1 MRISDCSSDVC
12 SSDLSYNPAG
22 CGRTAWIQDWFIRGQ
37 LFPVAFTERLAL
49 EHRPRPCRASGIRD
63 DDTDFPLVLG
73 VGKIFP
79 GCRRLYAGSRVVRND
94 KPPRCFRPKIL

>member
-1 MRISDCSSDVC
+1 MIRRPPRSTRTDTLFPYTTLFRSLHAAQQ
-12 SSDLSYNPAG
+12 DLASYNPAG

-63 DDTDFPLVLG
+63 DDTDFPLEIG
-73 VGKIFP
+73 RAS
-79 GCRRLYAGSRVVRND
+79 CRERVCQYV
-94 KPPRCFRPKIL
+94 